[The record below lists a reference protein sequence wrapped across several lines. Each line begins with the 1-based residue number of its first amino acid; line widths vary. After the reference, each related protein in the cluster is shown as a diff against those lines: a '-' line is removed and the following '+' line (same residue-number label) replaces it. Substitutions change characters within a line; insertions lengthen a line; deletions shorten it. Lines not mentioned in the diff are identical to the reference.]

1 MAQQPLRIL
10 HCFRSPVGGIFRH
23 VRDLVEEHSK
33 AGHDI
38 GILCDSSTG
47 GEYEDSLFDDIRPY
61 LSLGLTR
68 VPIRRSISPSD
79 IATMWDTYKKIKS
92 LRPDVLHGHG
102 AKGGVLARLAGSAL
116 RVNRYRVARLYTA
129 HGGSLHYSRSSFSGQ
144 FVLRMERLQEY
155 FTDALVF
162 ICEYERD
169 TYARK
174 VGRPRTK
181 TRLIYNGIGERDF
194 EPIPTRSD
202 AAHFIYVGMLRDLKG
217 PDLFV
222 DAFAKTERLLGRPLS
237 ALMIGDGPD
246 RDRYRE
252 MMVERGLGKRIGML
266 PAMRVHEAFSMA
278 QNLVVP
284 SRAEAMPYIV
294 LEGLGAGKTIIASR
308 VGGIPE
314 VLGADSA
321 ALVEPGNSD
330 DLARV
335 MAETLSTPDWHARTM
350 PKPEAVKAVF
360 SSAVMARDVLKLYHE
375 LVNPA
380 AAGQAMPAA
389 S

>member
-1 MAQQPLRIL
+1 MTEQRPLRIL

-23 VRDLVEEHSK
+23 VRDLAVEHSK
-33 AGHDI
+33 AGHEV

-47 GEYEDSLFDDIRPY
+47 GEHEDRLFDDIRPF
-61 LSLGLTR
+61 LAMGLTR
-68 VPIRRSISPSD
+68 MPMRRHVSLSD
-79 IATMWDTYKKIKS
+79 LGMLWDTYKNIKS

-129 HGGSLHYSRSSFSGQ
+129 HGGSLHYSRRSLLGQ

-169 TYARK
+169 AYTKK
-174 VGRPRTK
+174 VGRPRTE

-194 EPIPTRSD
+194 ELIPTRSD
-202 AAHFIYVGMLRDLKG
+202 AVHYLYVGMLRDLKG

-222 DAFAKTERLLGRPLS
+222 EAFAKAERILGRPLS
-237 ALMIGDGPD
+237 AVMVGDGPD
-246 RDRYRE
+246 RDRYRD
-252 MMVERGLGKRIGML
+252 MMIERGLGKRISML
-266 PAMRVHEAFSMA
+266 PAMRVQQAFAMS

-294 LEGLGAGKTIIASR
+294 LEGLGAGKTIIATR

-314 VLGADSA
+314 ALGRESP
-321 ALVEPGNSD
+321 ALVNPDDSD
-330 DLARV
+330 DLARAMADAIRIPGWHDAAMPATEQVKSVFSASV
-335 MAETLSTPDWHARTM
+335 MAN
-350 PKPEAVKAVF
+350 
-360 SSAVMARDVLKLYHE
+360 DVLKLYQDLLE
-375 LVNPA
+375 PRSK
-380 AAGQAMPAA
+380 QALGAA